1 MRKNKGNLS
10 TKNLA
15 YLGMLL
21 AITII
26 LGMFFTIRPD
36 PYTKIPTKFIPIAIA
51 SMLFGP
57 FWGGILGAL
66 ADLISYS
73 LNPMAGALLPQITLI
88 EFLYG
93 FTYGLFLKNIA
104 DTKMCYVKVLSF
116 TFLQVITLHVFLTTL
131 LLVPVYGVPFWVLFA
146 LRIPGFIINT
156 VLQILGIFFIVK
168 FSKTLKKISGGIR

>member
-1 MRKNKGNLS
+1 MKKNTLQLS

-15 YLGMLL
+15 TLGMLL

-36 PYTKIPTKFIPIAIA
+36 PYTKIPTKFIPIAIS

-57 FWGGILGAL
+57 FWGGVLGAL
-66 ADLISYS
+66 ADLLSYS
-73 LNPMAGALLPQITLI
+73 LNPSQGALLPQITLI

-93 FTYGLFLKNIA
+93 FSYGLFLKNISP
-104 DTKMCYVKVLSF
+104 TKKCYIKALFF
-116 TFLQVITLHVFLTTL
+116 TLLQVIILHIFLTTL
-131 LLVPVYGVPFWVLFA
+131 LLVPVYKTPFWALFT

-156 VLQILGIFFIVK
+156 ILQVFGILFIVK
-168 FSKTLKKISGGIR
+168 LSKTLKKISGGKR